1 MKNLIKLYLNDVGLL
16 SSVLFGTNINAIIE
30 DVWSINLGSLYETF
44 VAMELSAHNHP
55 LFYYD
60 NRDKGE
66 VDYLINDYDRLSV
79 LPIEVKSGRDY
90 QIHSSLRKMVGDN
103 EYAIGKGVVLSNS
116 PEVKVVGNIQ
126 YLPIYYAM
134 FL

>member
-1 MKNLIKLYLNDVGLL
+1 
-16 SSVLFGTNINAIIE
+16 
-30 DVWSINLGSLYETF
+30 
-44 VAMELSAHNHP
+44 
-55 LFYYD
+55 
-60 NRDKGE
+60 
-66 VDYLINDYDRLSV
+66 
-79 LPIEVKSGRDY
+79 
-90 QIHSSLRKMVGDN
+90 MVGDN